1 MSLGTASVHSTF
13 RGKEKATVEKL
24 HTTQTA
30 NNMFTYMSLGA
41 ASVHSTFCGKE
52 KATVKKNCMKLITVV
67 NTLVLDIRYKY
78 INETITC

>member
-52 KATVKKNCMKLITVV
+52 KATVKKKLHEANNCGEHLGTG
-67 NTLVLDIRYKY
+67 YKV
-78 INETITC
+78 